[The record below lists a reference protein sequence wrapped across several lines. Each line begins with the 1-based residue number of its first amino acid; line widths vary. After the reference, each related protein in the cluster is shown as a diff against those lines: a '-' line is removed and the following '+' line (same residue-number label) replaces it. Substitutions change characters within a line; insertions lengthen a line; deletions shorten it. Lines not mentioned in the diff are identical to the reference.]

1 MSTNQEMPQEELDEL
16 YRQAVAA
23 GEIDVVD
30 QLIAQGA
37 DKNSKTLKGNSP
49 LILAFNKNK
58 FAMFEHLLEIG
69 VDVNAQDLN
78 NETVLMLIVKK
89 ENKLNYLETLLDY
102 SPDLNV
108 QNNHKSTA
116 LHLACMFKNVEAAQ
130 SLINEGA
137 DIFLKSVQ
145 QTTPL
150 LAAAQNGSFTIVQLL
165 IDKGANVHDL
175 DYYGKDVL
183 MSAVNQPEAKKE
195 EIEGY
200 FQICQK
206 VIEQDPN
213 VVNYVAPGGIT
224 SIFMASMYQRTD
236 IVKLLLDNGAD
247 PNVEHSYS
255 TISKMTPL
263 HWAMQARNVDMANA
277 LLEKNANINVPNSD
291 GNTPGTFAFLSKELR
306 PLALQYNADVNSI
319 YYELDPKTKEKI
331 KFPVLAS
338 VITGADEETFDA
350 MLAKG
355 VTLNYSDKEL
365 QKFQPIKLAIQMGLS
380 SIFNKILDATNIK
393 LDELWTIEDGKEV
406 SPLMILV
413 KDIGSQKLDAI
424 IKQKKILENTLKNP
438 DIDKTLTDEKREE
451 LKQELEKFKN
461 LETELSDNK
470 KQMLDRFI
478 KEGANLDFSDK
489 EGNTALFH
497 VNNKEYV
504 QTLLDSGADV
514 FHQNDAGDIPLAYA
528 IKNGKNEIADV
539 LLAHIIENGLAARD
553 EIKYLLL
560 DMIYSAPEGYY
571 QQQLFMSGLDYIYQA
586 GSGSINVQ
594 DDDGNTPLIVAAAT
608 LQGSVCG
615 LLIDKGA
622 DVNLPNN
629 AGETALMH
637 AIAQGS
643 PELVEF
649 LLEKGADASLKTKD
663 GKSVMDFVDELDN
676 KEIYAKVMKKLDPD
690 FDEQKANNVRKF
702 KA

>member
-1 MSTNQEMPQEELDEL
+1 MEQGMPQEELDEL
-16 YRQAVAA
+16 YIQAVAA
-23 GEIDVVD
+23 GEIDVVN
-30 QLIAQGA
+30 QLISQGA
-37 DKNSKTLKGNSP
+37 NKNAQTPKGNSP

-58 FAMFEHLLEIG
+58 FAMFEHLLDIG
-69 VDVNAQDLN
+69 VDVNAQDMN
-78 NETVLMLIVKK
+78 QETVLMLIVKK
-89 ENKLNYLETLLDY
+89 EKKLNYLEALLDY
-102 SPDLNV
+102 SPNLDI
-108 QNNHKSTA
+108 QNHHKSTA

-130 SLINEGA
+130 TLINEGA
-137 DIFLKSVQ
+137 NIFLKSVQ
-145 QTTPL
+145 KTTPL
-150 LAAAQNGSFTIVQLL
+150 LAAAQNGNFTIVQML
-165 IDKGANVHDL
+165 IDKGADVHDL

-213 VVNYVAPGGIT
+213 VVNFVAAGGIT

-236 IVKLLLDNGAD
+236 IVKLLLENGAN
-247 PNVEHSYS
+247 PNVQHSYS
-255 TISKMTPL
+255 TVSKMTPL
-263 HWAMQARNVDMANA
+263 HWAMQARNVEMASV
-277 LLEKNANINVPNSD
+277 LLEKGAEMNVANSE
-291 GNTPGTFAFLSKELR
+291 GNTPGAFAFLSKELR
-306 PLALQYNADVNSI
+306 PLALQYDADVDSV
-319 YYELDPKTKEKI
+319 YYEKDPKTQAKI

-355 VTLNYSDKEL
+355 ATLNYTDKEL
-365 QKFQPIKLAIQMGLS
+365 QRFQPVKLAIQMGLS

-393 LDELWTIEDGKEV
+393 LDELWTVEEEKEL
-406 SPLMILV
+406 SPLMLLV

-424 IKQKKILENTLKNP
+424 IKQKRILENTLKDPNINL
-438 DIDKTLTDEKREE
+438 DDEKREE

-461 LETELSDNK
+461 LETELNDNK
-470 KQMLDRFI
+470 KSMLDRFI
-478 KEGANLDFSDK
+478 KEGANLDFPDK
-489 EGNTALFH
+489 QGNTALFH
-497 VNNKEYV
+497 ANNKEYV
-504 QTLLDSGADV
+504 QVLIDNGADV
-514 FHQNDAGDIPLAYA
+514 FHKNDEDDIPLAYA
-528 IKNGKNEIADV
+528 IKNGKNDVADV
-539 LLAHIIENGLAARD
+539 LLAHIIENGMAGRD

-571 QQQLFMSGLDYIYQA
+571 QQKLFMSGLDYIYQA

-594 DDDGNTPLIVAAAT
+594 DDDGNTPLIVSAAT
-608 LQGSVCG
+608 AQGAICG

-622 DVNLPNN
+622 EVNLANN

-637 AIAQGS
+637 AIGQGNA
-643 PELVEF
+643 ELVEF
-649 LLEKGADASLKTKD
+649 LLEKGADATLKTVE
-663 GKSVMDFVDELDN
+663 GKSVMDFVEELEN

-690 FDEQKANNVRKF
+690 FDEQKASNVRKF